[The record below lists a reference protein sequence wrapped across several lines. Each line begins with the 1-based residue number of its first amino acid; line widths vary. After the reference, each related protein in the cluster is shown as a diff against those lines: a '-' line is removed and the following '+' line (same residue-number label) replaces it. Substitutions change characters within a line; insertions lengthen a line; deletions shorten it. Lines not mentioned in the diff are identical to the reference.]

1 MKNFSDAEHQSISV
15 REIAD
20 ISMAAALGLVLGY
33 ISKLFFQMPQGG
45 NIGLD
50 MIPVFYIALKR
61 GAKDGIITGT
71 IVGFLLLITDY
82 FVIHPVQLLL
92 DYPLAHLALGFAGFS
107 VFRKK
112 LWWLGIIVGS
122 LGRFLFHYI
131 SGVVFFASFAPK
143 GMNVHWYVV
152 SYIASHMIPGTIVA
166 ILVIFL
172 LRRYKRLWIT

>member
-1 MKNFSDAEHQSISV
+1 MKNFSDASHQGMSV
-15 REIAD
+15 KEIAD
-20 ISMAAALGLVLGY
+20 ISMAAALGLVLSY

-61 GAKDGIITGT
+61 GVKSGIITGT

-92 DYPLAHLALGFAGFS
+92 DYPIAHLALGFAGFY

-122 LGRFLFHYI
+122 LGRFFFHYI
-131 SGVVFFASFAPK
+131 SGIVFFAAYAPE
-143 GMNVHWYVV
+143 GMNVHWYVI

-172 LRRYKRLWIT
+172 LRRYKGLWVT